1 MTEATG
7 GRRLLNAT
15 AVMAS
20 GTMVSRGL
28 GLVRNMLL
36 AVALGN
42 VGLRAD
48 VFATAMLVPNS
59 LYMLLAGGTLN
70 NVLVPQIVRAVMHDE
85 DKGKA
90 FVDRIMTAFLAALAF
105 LAVVLTIAVP
115 WVMTLYASSWRAP
128 RWRTRGRTCC

>member
-1 MTEATG
+1 MSETQESG

-20 GTMVSRGL
+20 GTMVSRVL
-28 GLVRNMLL
+28 GLVRAMLI
-36 AVALGN
+36 AFVLGN
-42 VGLRAD
+42 SGLRVD
-48 VFATAMLVPNS
+48 VFTLAMTVPSS
-59 LYMLLAGGTLN
+59 LYLLLAGGTLN

-105 LAVVLTIAVP
+105 LPTTVQVLELRGPCLAVSNGLQLRVQP
-115 WVMTLYASSWRAP
+115 
-128 RWRTRGRTCC
+128 